1 MSGARRFEELVSWQR
16 MHELNIEVW
25 NAMERGRVF
34 ANFLDFPGRGE
45 LSKIS
50 AVTRRQTKRRAP
62 LSASL
67 HGTTAE
73 TVERFER
80 PERPERSERLNY
92 RGNRSGMS
100 AMT

>member
-1 MSGARRFEELVSWQR
+1 MAGVSLDRSGRS
-16 MHELNIEVW
+16 
-25 NAMERGRVF
+25 
-34 ANFLDFPGRGE
+34 AN
-45 LSKIS
+45 IS
-50 AVTRRQTKRRAP
+50 ARSGRQTKRRAP

-80 PERPERSERLNY
+80 PERPERPERFERLNY